1 MATAR
6 EYTDDWESLDQVLA
20 DWETA
25 LRAANKAPRTIKSY
39 LESARRIAR
48 FLTDQGLP
56 DRIDDITAPVIQSYF
71 VRELDRGMS
80 ASTVARDY
88 RHLRQLFRYAVR
100 QELVDA
106 NPLDKVEVPKV
117 PEIPVPVVTD
127 EDLRKLLDAC
137 KGRTFPDRRDT
148 AIVRFLL
155 DTGARLSEL
164 LGLSLDDVDLDRG
177 LALVLG
183 KGRRPRDLPF
193 GDRTAVAIK
202 AYLKVRRAHSKA
214 ASDKLW
220 IGDRGDFK
228 ESGVQQM
235 LKRRCDEAG
244 MERIHPHQLRHTFAH
259 RWMSAGGNETDLM
272 RLAGWQSR
280 QMVERYGKSQ
290 ADARAK
296 DAHRRMKLGDQL

>member
-6 EYTDDWESLDQVLA
+6 DYLAEMDTLEQVLT

-39 LESARRIAR
+39 LESARRFSG
-48 FLTDQGLP
+48 FLGVQGHS
-56 DRIDDITAPVIQSYF
+56 DAIEDITPAVIQAYF
-71 VRELDRGMS
+71 VTELDRGMS

-106 NPLDKVEVPKV
+106 NPLDKVEIPKV
-117 PEIPVPVVTD
+117 PEVPVPVVTD
-127 EDLRKLLDAC
+127 DDLRLLLEAC
-137 KGRTFPDRRDT
+137 KGKDFQARRDT
-148 AIVRFLL
+148 AIIRFLV
-155 DTGARLSEL
+155 DTGARLAEL
-164 LGLSLDDVDLDRG
+164 LGLTLDDIDFDRG
-177 LALVLG
+177 TALVLG

-193 GDRTAVAIK
+193 GDRTAVSLK
-202 AYLKVRRAHSKA
+202 AYLKMRRAHSKA
-214 ASDKLW
+214 ASDALW
-220 IGDRGDFK
+220 IGDRGDLK

-244 MERIHPHQLRHTFAH
+244 IERIHPHQLRHTFAH
-259 RWMSAGGNETDLM
+259 RWMAAGGNETDLM

-280 QMVERYGKSQ
+280 QMVERYGKSH
-290 ADARAK
+290 ADARAQ